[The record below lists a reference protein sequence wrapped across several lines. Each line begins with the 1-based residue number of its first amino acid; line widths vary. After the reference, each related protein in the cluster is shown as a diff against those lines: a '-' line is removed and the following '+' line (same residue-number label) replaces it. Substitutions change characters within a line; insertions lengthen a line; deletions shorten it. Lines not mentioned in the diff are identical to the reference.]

1 VQAGW
6 QVVVA
11 DTHAEGG
18 HVAPAAPAD
27 QYVGA
32 PVGVAAAALAALA
45 FASYPLGAGAGAALA
60 AFLAAVLVV
69 IAAIDLR
76 SMTIPNRIV
85 LPAIAIVLI
94 ADLAFFPGR
103 TAELVLA
110 AAVAGT
116 VLLVPSLINRSW
128 MGMGDVKLALL
139 LGLALGWAAI
149 GALMIAFVTV
159 LPVALVMVLRGGT
172 PARKAALPFGPF
184 IAFGALIVLIVPRL
198 VGLG

>member
-18 HVAPAAPAD
+18 RVARAAPAD

-45 FASYPLGAGAGAALA
+45 FASYPLGSAAALA

>member
-1 VQAGW
+1 MQAGW

-45 FASYPLGAGAGAALA
+45 FASYPLGAGAALA

-103 TAELVLA
+103 TAELLLA
-110 AAVAGT
+110 AAVAGG
-116 VLLVPSLINRSW
+116 VLLIPSLISSSW

>member
-1 VQAGW
+1 MQAGW

-18 HVAPAAPAD
+18 RVARAAPAD

-45 FASYPLGAGAGAALA
+45 FASYPLGSAAALA